1 MTKKMWLIIWG
12 LVLMSLMVSYAHRFF
27 VANKNLASGIPVIH
41 DAVIPAIAKE

>member
-1 MTKKMWLIIWG
+1 MTKKMWLIILG
-12 LVLMSLMVSYAHRFF
+12 LVVLSIAVSYTHRFF